1 MNQRTLILAAGLL
14 IVGLFTVTRT
24 FFILPQYQQA
34 LVTQFGNPVR
44 VVREPGLQVKI
55 PFMQDVRFYD
65 KMLLEVDPPTQEVIL
80 GDQKRITVDAY
91 SRYRITDPLAF
102 YQNVRDEVG
111 AQSRIAPIINT
122 SIRRVLG
129 AAQMSTILSNGRE
142 ALMAEIQKEVDE
154 RAKDYGV
161 EIIDVRLRRAD
172 LPDQTSAAVFQRM
185 RSERDREAKEL
196 RAQGQELAQQIRSR
210 ADRDRTVII
219 ATAQS
224 EAQSTRGEGE
234 AKAVQV
240 YADAFGQDPQFFA
253 FYRSMQAY
261 RTALGQG
268 DSTLVLSPDSSFF
281 RFFNA
286 PNAEALPAAK

>member
-1 MNQRTLILAAGLL
+1 MNQRTLLIAGGVALAA
-14 IVGLFTVTRT
+14 LFTVSNT
-24 FFILPQYQQA
+24 FFVLPQYRQA

-65 KMLLEVDPPTQEVIL
+65 KMMLEVDPPTQEVIL
-80 GDQKRITVDAY
+80 GDQKRIIVDAY

-102 YQNVRDEVG
+102 YQNVRDEQG
-111 AQSRIAPIINT
+111 AQARVAPIINT

-142 ALMAEIQKEVDE
+142 ALMAEIQREVDD
-154 RAKDYGV
+154 RAKAYGIEV
-161 EIIDVRLRRAD
+161 VDVRLRRAD
-172 LPDQTSAAVFQRM
+172 LPDQTSASVFQRM

-196 RAQGQELAQQIRSR
+196 RAQGQEIAQQIRSR
-210 ADRDRTVII
+210 ADRERTILI
-219 ATAQS
+219 ANAQS
-224 EAQSTRGEGE
+224 EAQGIRGEGE

-281 RFFNA
+281 RYFN
-286 PNAEALPAAK
+286 PPVPGNK